1 MSSHELLLLKTLKET
16 IMNDVLS
23 TAIKDH
29 EDFFEML
36 STLSS
41 ILGVYENIDPNTRS
55 EDFEDYLKNGP
66 RTEVDWSCGVR
77 FVFEPEAIFTEGGD
91 TMMVMLDENWDE
103 GRRNVG
109 RNRQFQLMKNIRYL
123 VIMHGF
129 QKEEVA

>member
-1 MSSHELLLLKTLKET
+1 
-16 IMNDVLS
+16 MNDVLS
-23 TAIKDH
+23 TAIQDH

-55 EDFEDYLKNGP
+55 EDFEDYLKNGS

-91 TMMVMLDENWDE
+91 TMMVMLDETWDE

-123 VIMHGF
+123 VVMHGF